1 MKNGIG
7 SVLDEKWT
15 MKNSNESACTTYVLT
30 GDPKTAGYIVAFN
43 GLEGKDR
50 ERARQA
56 ILGHE
61 CLQALVGFDGELKVN
76 IDLNRLAE
84 IAKRLISGEP

>member
-1 MKNGIG
+1 MSSIL
-7 SVLDEKWT
+7 SVLNEKWT
-15 MKNSNESACTTYVLT
+15 IKHSSAGRHTTYVNVGSPPT
-30 GDPKTAGYIVAFN
+30 NGYIVEFN
-43 GLEGKDR
+43 GLDGKDK

-56 ILGHE
+56 TLGHQ

-84 IAKRLISGEP
+84 IAKKLVEGG

>member
-1 MKNGIG
+1 MSN
-7 SVLDEKWT
+7 STFFVLNEKWT
-15 MKNSNESACTTYVLT
+15 IKHSSEGRHATYVNVGSPPT
-30 GDPKTAGYIVAFN
+30 SGYIVEFN
-43 GLEGKDR
+43 GLDGKDR

-56 ILGHE
+56 ILEHE